1 MLQTNTD
8 QANIETKVRAVSS
21 PVVANR
27 NSTRV
32 PWRCVCTDAVLLPQS
47 SDRAEFEKLKKKEKQ
62 KKKQQGGEESRAKN
76 TRIRDIRCHEI
87 DETF

>member
-32 PWRCVCTDAVLLPQS
+32 PWRCICTDAVLLSQS
-47 SDRAEFEKLKKKEKQ
+47 SDSAEIREAKEKEKQ
-62 KKKQQGGEESRAKN
+62 KNNSRVARNRVPKMLES
-76 TRIRDIRCHEI
+76 
-87 DETF
+87 ETSDVMK